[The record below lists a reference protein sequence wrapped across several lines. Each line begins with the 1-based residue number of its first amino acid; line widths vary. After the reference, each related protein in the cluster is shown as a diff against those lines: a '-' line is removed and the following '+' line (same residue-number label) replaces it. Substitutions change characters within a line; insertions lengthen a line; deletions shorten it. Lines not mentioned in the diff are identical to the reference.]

1 MVKEMSENDRI
12 NVSFNVMF
20 SSVTEQLSKPLW

>member
-20 SSVTEQLSKPLW
+20 SSVTKQLSKPLW